1 MVVGEDGAE
10 GVVFVLHRVRVRV
23 ACKAVV
29 DGDEDEEVEG
39 EREIKSGVHD
49 DWSRPPSRA
58 DAFCSRSLVWNQTMQ
73 MLYGVWMQCYY
84 SSVCQL

>member
-10 GVVFVLHRVRVRV
+10 RVVFVLHRVRMRV

-29 DGDEDEEVEG
+29 GDDEDEEDEDEG
-39 EREIKSGVHD
+39 EREIKSGHD
-49 DWSRPPSRA
+49 AQSRPPSRA

-84 SSVCQL
+84 SVC